1 MPTPIGHALGAVAAG
16 WLVGGRVWPG
26 WHATVFIPRLRP
38 VTDSLGQTRRAFDV
52 NLTNRGMAVVLYAV
66 VGIAPDLDL
75 LAGSHSTYTHSI
87 GAVGLVFLAA
97 FAVSRRSRV
106 AAAIAAAWASH
117 LLLDWLGSDTSP
129 PIGIMALWPFSREH
143 YQSSLN
149 VFEAIS
155 RRYWL
160 PEQFVWWNLKAA
172 LKEVLILG
180 PLAGISYWMTAVNH
194 RGRGAP
200 TTRRAD

>member
-38 VTDSLGQTRRAFDV
+38 VTDALGQKRRAYDL
-52 NLTNRGMAVVLYAV
+52 NLTNRGMAAVLYAT
-66 VGIAPDLDL
+66 VGIAPDFDL
-75 LAGSHSTYTHSI
+75 LVGAHSTYTHSV
-87 GAVGLVFLAA
+87 GAVGLAFLTA
-97 FAVSRRSRV
+97 FAASKRPRI

-117 LLLDWLGSDTSP
+117 LVLDWLGSDTSP
-129 PIGIMALWPFSREH
+129 PIGIMALWPFTREH
-143 YQSSLN
+143 FQSSFY
-149 VFEAIS
+149 VFDAVS

-160 PEQFVWWNLKAA
+160 TEQFVWLNAKAL

-180 PLAGISYWMTAVNH
+180 PVAGVSYWMTRTA
-194 RGRGAP
+194 
-200 TTRRAD
+200 RRN